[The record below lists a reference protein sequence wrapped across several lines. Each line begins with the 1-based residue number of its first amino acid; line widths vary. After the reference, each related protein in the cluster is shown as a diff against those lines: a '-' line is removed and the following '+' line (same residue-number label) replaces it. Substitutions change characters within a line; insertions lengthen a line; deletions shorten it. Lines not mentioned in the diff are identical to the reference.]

1 MAASLYFLMCKPTFF
16 GVSYVINPWMQGNI
30 DRTSLERATKQW
42 RDLLYAVA
50 TRAHVELIEP
60 EPGLP
65 DMVFT
70 ANAGFVYDDVCV
82 VSRFRHWERQ
92 GEEAHF
98 ERWFRSRRFCVVTM
112 PRDLPFEGAGDA
124 LIDRGAARIW
134 AAWGHRSARA
144 SHDLLRRRLGVEVV
158 SLRLV
163 DPRFYHLDTC
173 FCPLEGGFVMYY
185 PPAFDEASNRAIERA
200 VHGDLRIPIETDDAL
215 LFACNAV
222 NIGSTIIMNNA
233 GAELRR
239 RLQTFGF
246 TLIET
251 ELTEFLK
258 AGGAAKCLTLR
269 VNEPLGARKAARRS
283 A

>member
-1 MAASLYFLMCKPTFF
+1 MSRSLYFLMCKPTFF
-16 GVSYVINPWMQGNI
+16 GVSYVINPWMQGNV

-42 RDLLYAVA
+42 RDLLYAIA

-70 ANAGFVYDDVCV
+70 ANAGFVLDDVCV
-82 VSRFRHWERQ
+82 VSRFRHRERQ
-92 GEEAHF
+92 REEPHF
-98 ERWFRSRRFCVVTM
+98 ERWFRSRRFSVLLM
-112 PRDLPFEGAGDA
+112 PPDLPFEGAGDA

-144 SHDLLRRRLGVEVV
+144 SHDLLRARLGVEVV
-158 SLRLV
+158 SLRLI

-173 FCPLEGGFVMYY
+173 FCPLEGGYVMYF
-185 PPAFDEASNRAIERA
+185 PPAFDDESNRTIERA
-200 VHGDLRIPIETDDAL
+200 VPPPLRVPIESDDAL
-215 LFACNAV
+215 FFACNAV
-222 NIGSTIIMNNA
+222 NIGNTIVMNKASA
-233 GAELRR
+233 GLRR
-239 RLQTFGF
+239 RLQTLGF
-246 TLIET
+246 SLVET

-269 VNEPLGARKAARRS
+269 VNEPPQARNAASRI